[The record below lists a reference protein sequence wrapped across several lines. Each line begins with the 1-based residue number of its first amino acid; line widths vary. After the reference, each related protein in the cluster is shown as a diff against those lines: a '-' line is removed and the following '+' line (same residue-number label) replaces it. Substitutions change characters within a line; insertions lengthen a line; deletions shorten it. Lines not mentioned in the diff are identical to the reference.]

1 MIFFNSEEFIYG
13 IYYMLRK
20 FKCVVM
26 VLGDNFIDLYIQD
39 VSLVVIINEVG
50 ELEGF
55 NVLVGGGLGCIYRK
69 EEIFFCLV

>member
-26 VLGDNFIDLYIQD
+26 VLGDNFIDLYI
-39 VSLVVIINEVG
+39 
-50 ELEGF
+50 
-55 NVLVGGGLGCIYRK
+55 
-69 EEIFFCLV
+69 